1 MTPPR
6 SPALAAIG
14 MTLDR
19 STGVPVSRQIYR
31 AIREAILAGQLSPG
45 VRLPS
50 SRALAAELGV
60 SRTTT
65 LYAYERLRD
74 EGYLEGRVGA
84 GTTVALLRVPR
95 PVSTARDASG
105 PQPRLSAQGAG
116 LAGIRWWTRGTAE
129 AAVGTPPRAFS
140 VGQPALDAFPTDLWT
155 RLLARRLRR
164 SAHSLLNYQSPA
176 GYRPLREAIAAYVGM
191 ARGVRCGPDQVL
203 VVSGAQAALSLVA
216 RLLLDH
222 GDEAWVEDP
231 GYYGAR
237 GAIVSAGAT
246 PVPVPVDH
254 EGLDVD
260 AGRRRAPNARL
271 GYVTPSH
278 QFPLGVVM
286 SLTRRLAVLEHA
298 RDTGMYVVEDDY
310 DSEYRYVGDPLPSL
324 QGLDRAGRVIYVGSF
339 SKVLFPALR
348 IGFVIVPDQLVDAFL
363 TGQRFAAVHAPVLEQ
378 ATLADF
384 IAEGHF
390 ARHVR
395 RMRTLYAQRAA
406 TLTEAIRRE
415 LGGLLTVTSPDAG
428 LHLAG
433 WLPPGTDD
441 TAAAI
446 RASRHGVEV
455 QPVSAHALEPY
466 GRPGLLLGYAATT
479 EAEIVAGVRRLAAA
493 LSGGRPASP
502 TPRRVRSGAPARPRT
517 R

>member
-1 MTPPR
+1 MPPPR

-14 MTLDR
+14 MTLNR
-19 STGVPVSRQIYR
+19 STGVPVSRQIYQ
-31 AIREAILAGQLSPG
+31 AIREAILSGQLGSG

-84 GTTVALLRVPR
+84 GTTVAFLRVPR
-95 PVSTARDASG
+95 APSVAPDTAGTR
-105 PQPRLSAQGAG
+105 PRLSTQGAR
-116 LAGIRWWTRGTAE
+116 LAGIRWWTRGAETAE
-129 AAVGTPPRAFS
+129 ARPRAFP
-140 VGQPALDAFPTDLWT
+140 VGQPALDAFPTELWT
-155 RLLARRLRR
+155 RLLVRR
-164 SAHSLLNYQSPA
+164 SRRSSHALLNYQSPA
-176 GYRPLREAIAAYVGM
+176 GYRPLREAIAGYVGL
-191 ARGVRCGPDQVL
+191 ARGVRCTPDQVI
-203 VVSGAQAALSLVA
+203 VVSGAQAALSLTA
-216 RLLLDH
+216 RLLLDQ
-222 GDEAWVEDP
+222 GDDAWVEDP

-246 PVPVPVDH
+246 PVPVPVDR

-260 AGRRRAPNARL
+260 AGRRRAPGARL
-271 GYVTPSH
+271 VYVTPSH

-286 SLTRRLAVLEHA
+286 SLPRRLALLEHA
-298 RDTGMYVVEDDY
+298 RDAGTYIVEDDY
-310 DSEYRYVGDPLPSL
+310 DSEYRHVGDPLPSL
-324 QGLDRAGRVIYVGSF
+324 QGLDSAGRVIYVGSF

-348 IGFVIVPDQLVDAFL
+348 IGFVVVPEHLVDAFVS
-363 TGQRFAAVHAPVLEQ
+363 GHRFAAVHAPVLEQ

-395 RMRTLYAQRAA
+395 RMRALYAHRAA
-406 TLTEAIRRE
+406 TLASAVHAE
-415 LGGLLTVTSPDAG
+415 LDGVLSVAPPTAG
-428 LHLAG
+428 LHLIG
-433 WLPPGTDD
+433 WLPPETDD

-466 GRPGLLLGYAATT
+466 ERPGLLLGYAATP
-479 EAEIVAGVRRLAAA
+479 EAEIVAGVRRLAAS
-493 LSGGRPASP
+493 LSARPVSA
-502 TPRRVRSGAPARPRT
+502 TPRRARPPAPARPRT